1 LQTHNIGY
9 TCLVQRAILTG
20 TLLSAGLV
28 SLLVFAAHM
37 PPPTAST
44 TTPMRKMPEAFLPAR
59 KRPPMPQRPRPPR
72 GTFLA
77 LVYGGNGQGEVEPCG

>member
-1 LQTHNIGY
+1 LKTHNIGY

-28 SLLVFAAHM
+28 SVLVAAARM
-37 PPPTAST
+37 PPPSAST
-44 TTPMRKMPEAFLPAR
+44 TTPLRKSPEAFLPPR
-59 KRPPMPQRPRPPR
+59 KHMPMPQRPRPPR